1 VIFCGLPTG
10 NGAIRAGDAFST
22 SAMRRR
28 NKADLPPS
36 EAATAD
42 KRAATSSGIRSEI
55 SAIGSNPNRDVIH
68 RWREAYP
75 ALENAETTH
84 SVLV

>member
-1 VIFCGLPTG
+1 
-10 NGAIRAGDAFST
+10 
-22 SAMRRR
+22 MRRR

-36 EAATAD
+36 EAAIAD
-42 KRAATSSGIRSEI
+42 KRAATSSEIRSEI
-55 SAIGSNPNRDVIH
+55 SAIRSNPNRDVIH

-75 ALENAETTH
+75 ALENAALENAETTP